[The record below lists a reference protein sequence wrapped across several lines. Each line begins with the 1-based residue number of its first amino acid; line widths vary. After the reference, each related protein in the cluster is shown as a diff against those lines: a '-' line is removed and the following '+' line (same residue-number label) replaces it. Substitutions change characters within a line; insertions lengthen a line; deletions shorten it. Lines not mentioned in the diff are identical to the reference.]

1 MEIFCVR
8 GCGTLRV
15 SAGSS
20 HTFSHVAV
28 PPLGICF
35 HTLYQPVNLTTKMQ
49 HFIQN
54 VLFYKNEKKFCE
66 MFNITLN
73 DDLDIGL
80 YFVDTYI
87 INHVH
92 IKWLYMYNH

>member
-1 MEIFCVR
+1 
-8 GCGTLRV
+8 
-15 SAGSS
+15 
-20 HTFSHVAV
+20 
-28 PPLGICF
+28 
-35 HTLYQPVNLTTKMQ
+35 
-49 HFIQN
+49 
-54 VLFYKNEKKFCE
+54 

-92 IKWLYMYNH
+92 LKWLYMYNH

>member
-20 HTFSHVAV
+20 QTFSHVAV
-28 PPLGICF
+28 PPLSICL
-35 HTLYQPVNLTTKMQ
+35 HTLYQPVNLTTKVQ

-54 VLFYKNEKKFCE
+54 VLFYKNETKFCE
-66 MFNITLN
+66 MFNITFN